1 VPELPGDGIG
11 TSGIK
16 KKGKETIC
24 KCVPCIGI
32 GKMRFLQLDFLAWY
46 NIDVLKS
53 KTSWE
58 NENKGTQKPEL
69 LTGKSIMVSHSRWN

>member
-1 VPELPGDGIG
+1 
-11 TSGIK
+11 
-16 KKGKETIC
+16 
-24 KCVPCIGI
+24 
-32 GKMRFLQLDFLAWY
+32 MRFLQLDFLAWY

-69 LTGKSIMVSHSRWN
+69 LTGKSIMVSHSR

>member
-1 VPELPGDGIG
+1 LV
-11 TSGIK
+11 SYFR

-24 KCVPCIGI
+24 KCVPCPGI

-53 KTSWE
+53 KASRE
-58 NENKGTQKPEL
+58 NENKGT
-69 LTGKSIMVSHSRWN
+69 

>member
-1 VPELPGDGIG
+1 MV
-11 TSGIK
+11 SYFR

-24 KCVPCIGI
+24 KCVPCAGI

-53 KTSWE
+53 KTPRE
-58 NENKGTQKPEL
+58 NENKGTQNFL
-69 LTGKSIMVSHSRWN
+69 LVNLSCFRTVGRTKIKT